1 MHEFD
6 DCFDTNFLCVLAS
19 IVGEDGV
26 LMAEPMRD
34 HTTFNIGGP
43 ADVMILPRTR
53 DEVVRVLDICLTG
66 GVPCKIVGNGSDL
79 LVGDRGLRGA
89 CILLRDNY
97 SDMTVAGNR
106 IWAAA
111 GALLRDVALA
121 AADAGLSGL
130 EPLWGIPA
138 TVGGACFMNAGA
150 YDSCTANVLE
160 SVEVY
165 VPGAKLEDGARAS
178 GQVRTIPVAELGMGY
193 RKSRVHDEGW
203 IVLSATFA
211 LTPDD
216 PDMIRRAMDE
226 YQARREEK
234 QPLDMSSA
242 GSTFKRPEGYFAGKL
257 IMDAGLRGVR
267 VGGAQVSEKHCGF
280 VVNADHASAAD
291 VCALIEHVQKQ
302 VKDQFGVDLEPE
314 VRRIGEF

>member
-1 MHEFD
+1 
-6 DCFDTNFLCVLAS
+6 
-19 IVGEDGV
+19 
-26 LMAEPMRD
+26 
-34 HTTFNIGGP
+34 
-43 ADVMILPRTR
+43 
-53 DEVVRVLDICLTG
+53 
-66 GVPCKIVGNGSDL
+66 
-79 LVGDRGLRGA
+79 
-89 CILLRDNY
+89 
-97 SDMTVAGNR
+97 
-106 IWAAA
+106 
-111 GALLRDVALA
+111 
-121 AADAGLSGL
+121 
-130 EPLWGIPA
+130 
-138 TVGGACFMNAGA
+138 MNAGA

-165 VPGAKLEDGARAS
+165 IPGTKLEDGTRAS
-178 GQVRTIPVAELGMGY
+178 GQVRTVPVAELGMGY
-193 RKSRVHDEGW
+193 RKSRIHDEDW

-216 PDMIRRAMDE
+216 PDMIRRAMDD

-234 QPLDMSSA
+234 QPLEMPSA

-257 IMDAGLRGVR
+257 IMDASLRGAR

-291 VCALIEHVQKQ
+291 VCALIEHVQEQ